1 MANVHNPTPG
11 GRGALVWKVFTG
23 LAWAGSLFATSL
35 GTSYVERQKIVDE
48 SINQQ
53 KVAEIGQFL
62 NSSQAFYPVVAEF
75 VQEVKAGRGVGS
87 AAQEKL
93 VTNLNQQ
100 YSALEASASYLNPDA
115 RSAALAYRND
125 LVVLI
130 RTARATDGPLDA
142 KPFVTALGDALPR
155 RCKVTRS
162 LREAAKLPA
171 QTLDPSCDGDR
182 AA

>member
-1 MANVHNPTPG
+1 MANAHSPPPG
-11 GRGALVWKVFTG
+11 TTHGYLWKGVTAVAWVASLV
-23 LAWAGSLFATSL
+23 ATHL
-35 GTSYVERQKIVDE
+35 GTSYVERQKIVDQ

-75 VQEVKAGRGVGS
+75 VHEVKAGKAAGS
-87 AAQEKL
+87 MAQDKL
-93 VTNLNQQ
+93 VDNLNQQ
-100 YSALEASASYLNPDA
+100 YSALEASAAYLEPGE
-115 RSAALAYRND
+115 RGAAVAYQTD

-130 RTARATDGPLDA
+130 RTARATNGPLEA
-142 KPFVTALGDALPR
+142 KPFVVALGEALPR

-171 QTLDPSCDGDR
+171 RTLDPSCGD
-182 AA
+182 A